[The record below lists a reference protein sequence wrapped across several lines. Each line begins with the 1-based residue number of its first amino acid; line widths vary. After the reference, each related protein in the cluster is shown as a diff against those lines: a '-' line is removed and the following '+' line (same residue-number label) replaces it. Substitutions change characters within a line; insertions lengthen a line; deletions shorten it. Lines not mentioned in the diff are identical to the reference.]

1 MNNKRNKNNALSS
14 SSTVQSGSVAQH
26 QQNGGPNLSNG
37 HHTVTAN
44 GDATAGKSEYQIR
57 YYKAT
62 YMYVICQ
69 ASIMRVFKLSYVS
82 NLNFKFIDKM
92 DVESQSEEGSCM

>member
-57 YYKAT
+57 YYIRLRTCTSCVNCIHRMSLGLK
-62 YMYVICQ
+62 
-69 ASIMRVFKLSYVS
+69 K
-82 NLNFKFIDKM
+82 FKF
-92 DVESQSEEGSCM
+92 